1 MKKLLAGSILA
12 LSASFSFAGGGDL
25 YATKGSYIDH
35 LSFRAMAGLAANSKV
50 VHTSACKNRVESTTH
65 VNSCE
70 QYTSSVEKG
79 SDFDNNGLSFAGSF
93 SIGLF
98 EWELSQR
105 FRTEVAFWA
114 FSDFTQNLTNLNRD
128 VAASSTTNSAPNN
141 WDINSNKTINQDYAS
156 TADRNAVLGRF
167 GLELALATNDG
178 SVLASLGLHD
188 AVVSVLNSKY
198 LNQVTTANTASSTS
212 LPGTQSNKKWKNH
225 LGVNG
230 SVYLTPFKCK
240 DNACSIGVGVT
251 GGCSRGKG
259 AKTTLNIINST
270 GHLTESIAVKDRFT
284 SCEGMLGFAV
294 TTS

>member
-1 MKKLLAGSILA
+1 MKKLLIGSVLA
-12 LSASFSFAGGGDL
+12 LSAGLSFAGGDL
-25 YATKGSYIDH
+25 YATKGSYMDH

-50 VHTSACKNRVESTTH
+50 VHTSACSNELVSTLT
-65 VNSCE
+65 NTC
-70 QYTSSVEKG
+70 QQFTSSSEKG

-105 FRTEVAFWA
+105 FKTEVAFWA
-114 FSDFTQNLTNLNRD
+114 FSDFTQNLRNYNREAASLNGGATTGDLWQTSRD
-128 VAASSTTNSAPNN
+128 FSSTT
-141 WDINSNKTINQDYAS
+141 
-156 TADRNAVLGRF
+156 DRNATLGRF

-188 AVVSVLNSKY
+188 AVVSVLNSRY
-198 LNQVTTANTASSTS
+198 LNQVETTTSATSTS
-212 LPGTQSNKKWKNH
+212 LPSTQSNKKWKNH
-225 LGVNG
+225 FGANG

-259 AKTTLNIINST
+259 AKTTLNTINTSGNVT
-270 GHLTESIAVKDRFT
+270 TSISVRDRLT